1 MNTRKGVFKMSRKPV
16 PWRGPSELAH
26 MAKDMERLMEE
37 SIGHGWG
44 QRGLPFLRRWQ
55 ALKRAEE
62 WAASPK
68 VDVYE
73 EGNDVIVKT
82 EVPGMEKDEIEISL
96 DGNTLILKGEKKKEE
111 KIEDKDYSYCERY
124 FGAFTRTIELPSEV
138 QADKVSAV
146 LKNGVLN
153 IRLPKLETA
162 KKKEVKIKVD

>member
-1 MNTRKGVFKMSRKPV
+1 MNRKPV
-16 PWRGPSELAH
+16 PWRGPSEIAR
-26 MAKDMERLMEE
+26 MAKEMEHMVED
-37 SIGHGWG
+37 SFG
-44 QRGLPFLRRWQ
+44 RGLGFRNMPFLRRWE

-68 VDVYE
+68 IDVYE

-111 KIEDKDYSYCERY
+111 KIEDKNYSYCDRY
-124 FGAFTRTIELPSEV
+124 FGAFTRTIELPTEV
-138 QADKVSAV
+138 QADKVTAV

-153 IRLPKLETA
+153 ISLPKLETA

>member
-1 MNTRKGVFKMSRKPV
+1 MSRKPV
-16 PWRGPSELAH
+16 PWRGPSEMAH

-37 SIGHGWG
+37 SIGQGWG
-44 QRGLPFLRRWQ
+44 QHGLPFLRRWQ

-73 EGNDVIVKT
+73 EDNDVVIKT

-138 QADKVSAV
+138 QADKVTAV
-146 LKNGVLN
+146 LKNGVLI
-153 IRLPKLETA
+153 IRLPKLEAA

>member
-1 MNTRKGVFKMSRKPV
+1 MYKMSRKPV

-124 FGAFTRTIELPSEV
+124 FGAFTRTIELPTDV
-138 QADKVSAV
+138 QADKVTAA

-162 KKKEVKIKVD
+162 KKKEVKIKVG